1 MEKLIGNISGAK
13 ANRLSRPSA
22 FLRLNM
28 ADMTDVTDMTD
39 MRDVTDEADVILKGI
54 KRWEQWR

>member
-22 FLRLNM
+22 FRRLNM
-28 ADMTDVTDMTD
+28 ADMTDVTD
-39 MRDVTDEADVILKGI
+39 MRDVTDEADVILNGI
-54 KRWEQWR
+54 KRY